1 MHRFQQSSAPAEQ
14 AGRSVCSEH
23 DGIQERRGGRDG
35 AGAKLADLE
44 NTCSA
49 ADLKHGLQKAVNL
62 SADQFLR

>member
-49 ADLKHGLQKAVNL
+49 ADLKHGLQ
-62 SADQFLR
+62 